1 MIRKLAVGIVSL
13 GLMTV
18 GALAATNGSD
28 NASNYGGGWTNGS
41 NGGTGFAPWAFT
53 NNDGGGSA
61 PFAGYFLGDS
71 TAGSGDINTSGVS
84 FGIYANPNGAFADA
98 DRNFDSALSVG
109 QTFSLQLAVNFR
121 NGDKGFNLY
130 DTGAS
135 EVFNFDVGG
144 NMYKIN
150 GTDTGLAYDSAS
162 VFNLSFTQTS
172 LAGGTFSVSRG
183 VDVFTGAYTGDAMG
197 FRLYNSNTDSGDAAN
212 NLYANNLSIVPEPA
226 TLSFLLTGSSLL
238 GAFVFIRR
246 RRA

>member
-1 MIRKLAVGIVSL
+1 MIKKLALGIVSL
-13 GLMTV
+13 GLMA
-18 GALAATNGSD
+18 GAALAATNGTD
-28 NASNYGGGWTNGS
+28 NAANYGGGWTDGS
-41 NGGTGFAPWAFT
+41 NGGTGFGAWDLT
-53 NNDGGGSA
+53 NNNNDGSTL
-61 PFAGYFLGDS
+61 FAGYFLGDS

-84 FGIYANPNGAFADA
+84 FGIYANPGGAFADA

-130 DTGAS
+130 DTGAA

-144 NMYKIN
+144 DMYKIN
-150 GTDTGLAYDSAS
+150 GADTGLAYDSAS
-162 VFNLSFTQTS
+162 IFNLSFTQTS
-172 LAGGTFSVSRG
+172 LAGGTYSVSRG

-197 FRLYNSNTDSGDAAN
+197 FRLYNSNTEGGDAN

-238 GAFVFIRR
+238 GAFVFVRR